1 MTVTSSPALPF
12 KTALRDTLCGS
23 LRLDHVGT
31 NVRLGGWV
39 HRRRD
44 LGGLVFIDLRDRAGI
59 VQVSFDP
66 AYASAATLELARSLG
81 TESVVLIT
89 GEVVARPAEMRN
101 EELESGDAAPQA
113 EPERTPEQGEHAS

>member
-1 MTVTSSPALPF
+1 MSERTPF

-23 LRLDHVGT
+23 LRAGHVGSP
-31 NVRLGGWV
+31 VRLGGWV

-66 AYASAATLELARSLG
+66 AYADAQTMDIARSLG
-81 TESVVLIT
+81 SESVILVT
-89 GEVVARPAEMRN
+89 GEAEQARLVL
-101 EELESGDAAPQA
+101 ELETRGDEVELAH
-113 EPERTPEQGEHAS
+113 RTDTYSWRPG